1 MKKFQIIFR
10 SYNTNTI
17 KEVLVAAHLYS
28 TAVEYFKANYEGDIV
43 AVYRIGK

>member
-10 SYNTNTI
+10 SYSTSTL

-43 AVYRIGK
+43 AVYRIK